1 MDPEYYMK
9 LALEA
14 AKAAAARGEVPV
26 GAALVGPDG
35 TLLAVDGNRSLE
47 TNDPTAHAE
56 INVIRRAALALGNYR
71 LTGSSLYV
79 TLEPCAMCAG
89 ALVTARIDR
98 LFYGAVDPKAGA
110 VETLYR
116 IASDPRLNHRAEVTG
131 GIMAGEAASL
141 LKEFFRARR

>member
-1 MDPEYYMK
+1 MK